1 MSVYSLYCYGLR
13 SNMRRMTK
21 IKKHG
26 EINAA
31 AKMIADWRS
40 MMIVHAIYEHGPI
53 RYKDLDALLGLSP
66 TILSGKL
73 SQLTEASII
82 RRQKIDGQ
90 KEVSYEAL
98 PVAANMVKAYHLLES
113 VNEKIKEN

>member
-1 MSVYSLYCYGLR
+1 
-13 SNMRRMTK
+13 MRAMTK

-53 RYKDLDALLGLSP
+53 RYKDLDDMLRLSP

-73 SQLTEASII
+73 SQLTEIGII
-82 RRQKIDGQ
+82 RRKKADGL

-98 PVAANMVKAYHLLES
+98 PITLDMVTAYHLLES
-113 VNEKIKEN
+113 VNGKIKEN

>member
-1 MSVYSLYCYGLR
+1 MSD
-13 SNMRRMTK
+13 

-40 MMIVHAIYEHGPI
+40 MMIVHAIYEHGPV
-53 RYKDLDALLGLSP
+53 RYKDLDSMLALSP

-73 SQLTEASII
+73 SQLTEAGII
-82 RRQKIDGQ
+82 SRVRADGA
-90 KEVSYEAL
+90 KEVIYKTL
-98 PVAANMVKAYHLLES
+98 PVAAHMVEAYHLLET
-113 VNEKIKEN
+113 VNDKLKDK

>member
-1 MSVYSLYCYGLR
+1 MSD
-13 SNMRRMTK
+13 

-53 RYKDLDALLGLSP
+53 RYKSLSDMLALSP

-73 SQLTEASII
+73 TQLAKAGII
-82 RRQKIDGQ
+82 YRQKTDGE
-90 KEVSYEAL
+90 KEVTYKTL

-113 VNEKIKEN
+113 VNSEIRDI